1 MLVVMVKEE
10 RRRSTV
16 ADWLRARPD
25 PATTRRALPPLL
37 PR

>member
-1 MLVVMVKEE
+1 MLVVMVEE

-25 PATTRRALPPLL
+25 LATTRRTLPPLL